1 MAKIISIA
9 NQKGGVGKTTTAV
22 NLSTSIAV
30 TERRVL
36 LVDIDPQANATTGLG
51 GKAHKNIYDV
61 LIGNADIEEIIV
73 PTEISYLFLVPS
85 SLSLAGAEVELV
97 DMEDRESILKSKI
110 DGVRGAYDY
119 IFIDSPPSL
128 GLLTINGL
136 VAANSVLIPIQC
148 EFYAMEGLSRLFSTI
163 NRIRNSLNPGLDIEG
178 ILFTMLDMRPLLSRE
193 VRGEVEKH
201 FKDRVFKASIP
212 RNIRLAEA
220 PSFGK
225 PALLYDVKSKGA
237 RAYFELAEEFLSRNE
252 KNVRMSLN
260 HTVR

>member
-1 MAKIISIA
+1 MGKVISIA

-22 NLSTSIAV
+22 NLSASIAV

-36 LVDIDPQANATTGLG
+36 LIDIDPQANATTGLSG
-51 GKAHKNIYDV
+51 QARKSVYDV
-61 LIGNADIEEIIV
+61 LIGNTDIKDAII
-73 PTEISYLFLVPS
+73 PTELSYLFFVPS

-97 DMEDRESILKSKI
+97 DMKDRESILKSKI
-110 DGVRGAYDY
+110 DSVRNDYDY

-136 VAANSVLIPIQC
+136 VAANSVLVPIQC

-163 NRIRNSLNPGLDIEG
+163 TRIRNSLNPNLDIEG

-193 VRGEVEKH
+193 VRGEVERH
-201 FKDRVFKASIP
+201 FKNSVFRATIP

-225 PALLYDVKSKGA
+225 PALLYDVRSKGA
-237 RAYFELAEEFLSRNE
+237 RAYFELAEEFLLRN
-252 KNVRMSLN
+252 N
-260 HTVR
+260 

>member
-1 MAKIISIA
+1 MGKVISIA

-22 NLSTSIAV
+22 NLSASIAV

-36 LVDIDPQANATTGLG
+36 LVDIDPQANATTGLS
-51 GKAHKNIYDV
+51 GKARKNVYDV
-61 LIGNADIEEIIV
+61 LIGNTDIKDVII
-73 PTEISYLFLVPS
+73 PTELSYLFLVPS

-97 DMEDRESILKSKI
+97 DMKDRESILKSKI
-110 DGVRGAYDY
+110 DSVRNDYDY

-136 VAANSVLIPIQC
+136 VAANSVLVPIQC

-163 NRIRNSLNPGLDIEG
+163 NRIRNSLNSNLDIEG

-201 FKDRVFKASIP
+201 FKNSVFRATIP

-225 PALLYDVKSKGA
+225 PVLLYDVRSKGA
-237 RAYFELAEEFLSRNE
+237 KAYFELAEEFLL
-252 KNVRMSLN
+252 KN
-260 HTVR
+260 

>member
-1 MAKIISIA
+1 MGKVISIT

-22 NLSTSIAV
+22 NLSASIAT
-30 TERRVL
+30 TERKVL
-36 LVDIDPQANATTGLG
+36 LVDIDPQANATTGLS
-51 GKAHKNIYDV
+51 GKARKDIYNV
-61 LIGNADIEEIIV
+61 LIGDVDIEKIII
-73 PTEISYLFLVPS
+73 PTELSYLFLVPS

-110 DGVRGAYDY
+110 DKVRDNYDY

-136 VAANSVLIPIQC
+136 VAANSVLVPIQC

-163 NRIRNSLNPGLDIEG
+163 NRIKNSLNSNLDIEG
-178 ILFTMLDMRPLLSRE
+178 IIFTMLDMRPLLSRE

-201 FKDRVFKASIP
+201 FKDKVFRATIP

-237 RAYFELAEEFLSRNE
+237 RAYFELAEEFLSRN
-252 KNVRMSLN
+252 
-260 HTVR
+260 

>member
-1 MAKIISIA
+1 MGKVISIA

-30 TERRVL
+30 AERKVL
-36 LVDIDPQANATTGLG
+36 LLDIDPQANATTGLS
-51 GKAHKNIYDV
+51 GKPHKGIYDV
-61 LIGNADIEEIIV
+61 LIGDADVEEIIM
-73 PTEISYLFLVPS
+73 PTELPYLFLVPS
-85 SLSLAGAEVELV
+85 SLSLAGAEVELI
-97 DMEDRESILKSKI
+97 DMEDREGILKSKI
-110 DGVRGAYDY
+110 GKVRDDYDY

-163 NRIRNSLNPGLDIEG
+163 DRIKKTLNPGLDVEG

-193 VRGEVEKH
+193 VRKEVESH
-201 FKDRVFKASIP
+201 FRNKVFKATIP

-225 PALLYDVKSKGA
+225 PALLYDIKSKGA

-252 KNVRMSLN
+252 
-260 HTVR
+260 